1 MALDINLRNTLKA
14 VVNEV
19 KTFIS
24 GTYLSK
30 SNNLSDVSNRQTA
43 LNTLLGADTTKA
55 GSIPYVDATGNIIL
69 TNRYESGA
77 GMVANEVS
85 IHDHRNSL
93 VGPSGDVYVPMMY
106 FIHRNSMDKFELEFS
121 VFSVDNQ
128 SLPTY
133 YGRYVFNRSNVVGM
147 RFYCLDWVCS
157 NNAQMDYDDILAV
170 DSGSIAH
177 DGTQYNTTTIYRK
190 RSNTPDFAAYCIHS
204 MSTYSYDWSR
214 GYVIPTYYTGKYDNV
229 PLKDG
234 ERVLMVSDLKSLSD
248 LTNPVV
254 PIYQQAA
261 RVGHGL
267 NSVEESSGF
276 AIGESSH
283 AEGLN
288 DVYYTLELTYSS
300 TNTYTCEYNYSHIL
314 KCYALYD
321 GQYYKITSAQYDD
334 NNDITTLEFD
344 SLNVND
350 TITVDI
356 STGAHG
362 DYSHAEGYNATAS
375 GDYSHAEGDNT
386 KASGEDSHA
395 EGYETTAS
403 GFSSHA
409 EGYNATAS
417 GDNSHAEGYGTTA
430 SSESSHAEGSY
441 TIASGYYSH
450 AEGDNTTASGEDS
463 HAEGSYTI
471 ASGEFSHAEG
481 SNAIASGSSSHAEG
495 ESTIAASGSQHVF
508 GKYNVED
515 NYRTGIPTWVSGTS
529 YQVGDKVIYEDNLYQ
544 CKTANKDSSF
554 NYSKWDYKWNLGTY
568 VEIVGNGN
576 RDDARSNARTLDWDG
591 NEILKGNLTIGN
603 ALNTGT
609 STLTGANSLTIT
621 NTQGS
626 YQGSI
631 QNLNIISKS
640 RSVLNILSGG
650 TSGTTSTIN
659 ISTWSDDPTNVS
671 NMDSGSG
678 GGMNIYTEK
687 LKLFNQTSPTQGL
700 FINTFGHLQS
710 SGNSFT
716 IENTGEGQT
725 ATNLYLIAQPGEGAT
740 GPGTAYLQGKG
751 NPNSGAGGS
760 VYVEATGS
768 GSGGGGY
775 LNLTASGSQDTATS
789 GSGGTVNI
797 TANGAGNAGGGTINI
812 TSYAAQNGTGR
823 SGGAIYIS
831 AQSGTS
837 DSSISIAAD
846 TITLAGA
853 VKQLKKAISTSSC
866 TPDTYYCP
874 TAAIAAL
881 VCDDTGFT
889 GDYNYTFS
897 GCFTAAAGMTQMPTQ
912 TDYQS
917 ITMTWYGD
925 IGIETGERYMFC
937 STKVSATEYV
947 GVVTKLV

>member
-1 MALDINLRNTLKA
+1 
-14 VVNEV
+14 
-19 KTFIS
+19 
-24 GTYLSK
+24 
-30 SNNLSDVSNRQTA
+30 
-43 LNTLLGADTTKA
+43 
-55 GSIPYVDATGNIIL
+55 
-69 TNRYESGA
+69 
-77 GMVANEVS
+77 
-85 IHDHRNSL
+85 
-93 VGPSGDVYVPMMY
+93 
-106 FIHRNSMDKFELEFS
+106 
-121 VFSVDNQ
+121 
-128 SLPTY
+128 
-133 YGRYVFNRSNVVGM
+133 
-147 RFYCLDWVCS
+147 
-157 NNAQMDYDDILAV
+157 
-170 DSGSIAH
+170 
-177 DGTQYNTTTIYRK
+177 
-190 RSNTPDFAAYCIHS
+190 
-204 MSTYSYDWSR
+204 
-214 GYVIPTYYTGKYDNV
+214 
-229 PLKDG
+229 
-234 ERVLMVSDLKSLSD
+234 
-248 LTNPVV
+248 
-254 PIYQQAA
+254 
-261 RVGHGL
+261 
-267 NSVEESSGF
+267 
-276 AIGESSH
+276 
-283 AEGLN
+283 
-288 DVYYTLELTYSS
+288 
-300 TNTYTCEYNYSHIL
+300 
-314 KCYALYD
+314 
-321 GQYYKITSAQYDD
+321 
-334 NNDITTLEFD
+334 
-344 SLNVND
+344 
-350 TITVDI
+350 
-356 STGAHG
+356 
-362 DYSHAEGYNATAS
+362 
-375 GDYSHAEGDNT
+375 
-386 KASGEDSHA
+386 
-395 EGYETTAS
+395 
-403 GFSSHA
+403 
-409 EGYNATAS
+409 
-417 GDNSHAEGYGTTA
+417 
-430 SSESSHAEGSY
+430 
-441 TIASGYYSH
+441 
-450 AEGDNTTASGEDS
+450 
-463 HAEGSYTI
+463 
-471 ASGEFSHAEG
+471 
-481 SNAIASGSSSHAEG
+481 
-495 ESTIAASGSQHVF
+495 
-508 GKYNVED
+508 
-515 NYRTGIPTWVSGTS
+515 
-529 YQVGDKVIYEDNLYQ
+529 VGDKVLRNNELYQ
-544 CKTANKDSSF
+544 CRTANNDSSF
-554 NYSKWDYKWNLGTY
+554 VYSKWDYKGDIGTY
-568 VEIVGNGN
+568 IEIVGNGTSN
-576 RDDARSNARTLDWDG
+576 NSRSNARTLDWDG

-631 QNLNIISKS
+631 QSLNIISKS

-687 LKLFNQTSPTQGL
+687 LKLFNQTSPAQGL

-797 TANGAGNAGGGTINI
+797 TAIGAGNAGGGTINI